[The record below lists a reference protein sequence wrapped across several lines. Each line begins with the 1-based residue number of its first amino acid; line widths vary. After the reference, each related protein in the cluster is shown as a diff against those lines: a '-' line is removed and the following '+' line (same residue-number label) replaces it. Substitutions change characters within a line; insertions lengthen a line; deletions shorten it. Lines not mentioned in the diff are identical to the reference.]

1 MDPGRVAAYAVLAS
15 HYAQRAEWRE
25 LESILEAA
33 RRAVPDDAVPYYRAG
48 EGLLAADPGRAER
61 YLRVYLAQEP
71 EGNQPSA
78 ADAHWKL
85 GLALEVQGRAGDALV
100 ELKESI
106 RLNPE
111 SKAVPDFKRLH
122 SSRPAAASSIARP
135 K

>member
-1 MDPGRVAAYAVLAS
+1 MARVRVNPG
-15 HYAQRAEWRE
+15 
-25 LESILEAA
+25 AA
-33 RRAVPDDAVPYYRAG
+33 RRAVPDDAVPYYRAA
-48 EGLLAADPGRAER
+48 ERLLAADPGRAER

-85 GLALEVQGRAGDALV
+85 GLALEAQGRAGDALV

-111 SKAVPDFKRLH
+111 SKAVPDLKRLN
-122 SSRPAAASSIARP
+122 SSRPAAASRI
-135 K
+135 